1 MAADDLRPNATGQRS
16 PRVALAIAGVA
27 VLALIIGVWAWIGAG
42 RESTDDAQIDGRIT
56 PIGAKVG
63 GAVMEV
69 NVRDNQVV
77 QAGDVLVRLDPRE
90 YQIAV
95 DRAEAELADA
105 EANARAAT
113 VGVPIASAETSGD
126 VASAEGAVGRTTG
139 AVEAAERQVEAANAG
154 LNAARARARER
165 QADADRAARDLD
177 RLEGLIVKKEISRQ
191 QYEAAEATATAALA
205 ARDAAEAAAVEA
217 EVAVRVAESRLVQA
231 RGSAAE
237 AAADLASSRTAPE
250 QMEVTRAL
258 AAGAEARVRQAKA
271 ALAQAQLNLE
281 FTVRTAPTDGIL
293 SKKAVEVGQIVQPGQ
308 PLMAIVSLDEVW
320 VTANFK
326 ETQLREMAPGQPV
339 TIEVDAFG
347 DRSYSGT
354 VESIAPATGARFSL
368 LPPENATGNYV
379 KVVQRIPVT
388 ITFDEGQDAEH
399 LLRPGMSVVPT
410 VHVR

>member
-27 VLALIIGVWAWIGAG
+27 VLALIIGAWAWIAAG

-63 GAVMEV
+63 GAVLEV
-69 NVRDNQVV
+69 SVRDNQVV

-258 AAGAEARVRQAKA
+258 AAAAEARVRQAKA

-281 FTVRTAPTDGIL
+281 FTVRQAPTDGIL

-339 TIEVDAFG
+339 TIEVDAFR